1 MSLEASDRLEH
12 ILNETIYLL
21 EIKKGIVCQ
30 EDIEENETLKRSV
43 VRSLEIIGEATKTL
57 PEDILQNRSNIDWRN
72 ISRMRDNLIHRY
84 FKVDYQVVWAVIQD
98 KIPELNAEVQKML
111 GQIYRTEYLAYRQQ
125 VSEELQAESI
135 DRQVAKLI
143 LQEYSPKFRSVAIA
157 KIERILSHGDRAIEL
172 KSNNNSVESYIKQ
185 IVESLTSDSIA
196 GD

>member
-43 VRSLEIIGEATKTL
+43 VRSLEVIGEATKTL
-57 PEDILQNRSNIDWRN
+57 PEDILRNHSSIDWRN

-84 FKVDYQVVWAVIQD
+84 FKVDYKVVWTVIQD

-125 VSEELQAESI
+125 VDEEVQAESI
-135 DRQVAKLI
+135 DRQVAKSI
-143 LQEYSPKFRSVAIA
+143 LQEYLPKFRSVAIA
-157 KIERILSHGDRAIEL
+157 KIERILSQSNRSIEL
-172 KSNNNSVESYIKQ
+172 KSNHNSIEIYVKQ
-185 IVESLTSDSIA
+185 IVESLTSELNPEE
-196 GD
+196 